1 MRAVRRHNVDKKQVS
16 RNIPTGDECKIK
28 FNDRETFGKKIRV
41 QRNKH
46 AKLFIEIYPKT
57 LEKNSPADTDMQRN
71 WSHLMTSCA
80 MPACWPY
87 SAMQDCIIFWPF
99 YFLLLHRTAVLF
111 PIGPQGW
118 RVGARKCNCTEHPEA
133 AASTVQFQPAI
144 VMMPECIFMTLA
156 VSIR

>member
-1 MRAVRRHNVDKKQVS
+1 MQNKIQRSGNLWKKDSSAEKRSTQNSSLKSIRRHLK
-16 RNIPTGDECKIK
+16 
-28 FNDRETFGKKIRV
+28 
-41 QRNKH
+41 
-46 AKLFIEIYPKT
+46 
-57 LEKNSPADTDMQRN
+57 KNSPADTDMQRN

-144 VMMPECIFMTLA
+144 VMVPECIFMMLA